1 MPATPE
7 QMDEIIGRIEEGE
20 SQTEI
25 ARSIGVSIGTLS
37 NWLNSPEYAERSAR
51 ARELSAESWLDRGMQ
66 ALMEAPPD
74 QAEIARARALEQHF
88 ARRAAIRNPKYRD
101 KVDLDAKHS
110 GSIAV
115 SLASELAALNAK
127 TQ

>member
-1 MPATPE
+1 
-7 QMDEIIGRIEEGE
+7 MDEIIGRIEEGE